1 MNLVIV
7 ESPAKA
13 KTINKY
19 LGKDYTVLASY
30 GHIRDLPSKNGSVD
44 PENKFKMIW
53 EVDSFS
59 KKYLKEI
66 TDVAKDSDKIILA
79 TDPDREGEAIAWHVK
94 EFLNE
99 KKILKDKKIER
110 VVFNEITKKAVINGI
125 ENPRS
130 LEGQLV
136 DAYMARRALDY
147 LVGFN
152 ISPILW
158 TKLPGSKSAGRVQSV
173 ALRLLT
179 EREHEIEVFNPEE
192 FWTINVNFI
201 TSSKNIL
208 TSSISELNG
217 EKIEKFSFRNKED
230 INNAISKIKE
240 KKYSIKDITSKIY
253 TRNPSGPFTTSTL
266 QQSASS
272 KLGFGASRTMQIAQR
287 LYQGIEIDGDTKG
300 LITYMRTDGTNISKE
315 AIPLFRKYIEE
326 NYGDDYLPEQANNY
340 SGKKAKNAQEAHEAI
355 RPTEIK
361 NSPESIKKYL
371 STDQYKLYDLI
382 WSRALSSQMQ
392 PAKFDRKTIL
402 ITSEDGR
409 NILKSSGSTI
419 KFDGFL
425 KLQKID
431 ENEDEKILPEVS
443 KGPIEIKEFND
454 EQHFTQ
460 PPPRFSEAS
469 LVKKLEELGIGRPS
483 TYASIISVISNR
495 GYADIVNKRF
505 FPTDRGKLLSAFLE
519 KLFSRYVDYDFTAK
533 LEDQLDDITS
543 GKENWIKV
551 LDQFWRD
558 FNENVSNVKEKRTRE
573 VLDLLNDSLG
583 SLIFDKNSDGKVDRS
598 CKLYNKDCKFSVE
611 GTLSLKNSFRGGAFI
626 GCSNYPD
633 CKYTRPLSKAKAAAQ
648 ANLSEPKLIG
658 KNDIG
663 KDIYLK
669 NGRFGPYLQYELSD
683 VEIENIKKPKTKTKK
698 KKKEESN
705 FKNVSIPKGLDIENV
720 DLEKAKYLCAL
731 PRVIGKH
738 PDLEKD
744 ITINVGR
751 FGPYL
756 KCDNKSARLESIEEL
771 FNIGLNRAITLISEA
786 KPGRISSSMIKDLG
800 EHPEDKKPVRIMKG
814 QYGPYIKYKSLNATI
829 PEEKDPV
836 ELTMEEA
843 LILIEKRKEYD
854 RSKKKKNK

>member
-94 EFLNE
+94 EFLDE

-192 FWTINVNFI
+192 FWTLNVNFI

-326 NYGDDYLPEQANNY
+326 NYGNDYLPEQANNY

-402 ITSEDGR
+402 ITSEDGK
-409 NILKSSGSTI
+409 NILKSSGSTV

-431 ENEDEKILPEVS
+431 ENDDEKILPEVS

-551 LDQFWRD
+551 LDQFWID
-558 FNENVSNVKEKRTRE
+558 FNKNVLNVKEKRTRE

-583 SLIFDKNSDGKVDRS
+583 KLIFDTDENGKFDRI
-598 CKLYNKDCKFSVE
+598 CKLCQTGE
-611 GTLSLKNSFRGGAFI
+611 LSLKNSFRGGAFI
-626 GCSNYPD
+626 GCSGYPE
-633 CKYTRPLSKAKAAAQ
+633 CKFTRPLSKIKASQ
-648 ANLSEPKLIG
+648 QVNLAEPKLIG

-683 VEIENIKKPKTKTKK
+683 EEVENIKKPKTKTKK
-698 KKKEESN
+698 KKKEVSN
-705 FKNVSIPKGLDIENV
+705 FKNVAIPKGLDIENV
-720 DLEKAKYLCAL
+720 DLDKAKYLCSL
-731 PRVIGKH
+731 PKIIGKH
-738 PDLEKD
+738 PDLDKD

-756 KCDNKSARLESIEEL
+756 KCDNKSARLESIDEL

-786 KPGRISSSMIKDLG
+786 KPGRISSSIIKDLG

-829 PEEKDPV
+829 PEEKDPA

>member
-19 LGKDYTVLASY
+19 LGSNYTVLASY

-44 PENKFKMIW
+44 PENSFKMIW
-53 EVDSFS
+53 EIDSFS

-66 TDVAKDSDKIILA
+66 TDTARNSEKIILA

-99 KKILKDKKIER
+99 KKLLKDKKVER
-110 VVFNEITKKAVINGI
+110 VVFNEITKTAVTNGI
-125 ENPRS
+125 DNPRHI
-130 LEGQLV
+130 ENELV

-179 EREHEIEVFNPEE
+179 EREHEIEVFKPDE
-192 FWTINVNFI
+192 FWTLNLNFLTKENLNINTSI
-201 TSSKNIL
+201 TQLDDK
-208 TSSISELNG
+208 
-217 EKIEKFSFRNKED
+217 KIEKFSFKNKED
-230 INNAISKIKE
+230 INNALDLIKN
-240 KKYSIKDITSKIY
+240 KKYNITDIISKIY

-266 QQSASS
+266 QQTSSS

-287 LYQGIEIDGDTKG
+287 LYQGIDIDGETVG
-300 LITYMRTDGTNISKE
+300 LITYMRTDGTNISKD
-315 AIPLFRKYIEE
+315 AVATFRDFITQ
-326 NYGDDYLPEQANNY
+326 NYGETYLPPAPLNY

-355 RPTEIK
+355 RPTEIGRV
-361 NSPESIKKYL
+361 PEDMKKYL
-371 STDQYKLYDLI
+371 STDQYKLYNLI
-382 WSRALSSQMQ
+382 WSRSLSSQMES
-392 PAKFDRKTIL
+392 AKFDRKTIT
-402 ITSEDGR
+402 ITSEDNK
-409 NILKSSGSTI
+409 NICKASGSTL

-425 KLQKID
+425 KVSRLD
-431 ENEDEKILPEVS
+431 ENKDDENILPEVS
-443 KGPIEIKEFND
+443 KGEVEFNDFMD

-460 PPPRFSEAS
+460 PPPRYSEAS

-495 GYADIVNKRF
+495 GYADIENKRF

-519 KLFSRYVDYDFTAK
+519 KLFSKYVDYDFTAK
-533 LEDQLDDITS
+533 LEDQLDDITA

-551 LDQFWRD
+551 LEEFWRD
-558 FNENVSNVKEKRTRE
+558 FNLNVSEVKEKRTRE
-573 VLDLLNDSLG
+573 VLDMLNESLG
-583 SLIFDKNSDGKVDRS
+583 SLIFEVDKDGKINRK
-598 CKLYNKDCKFSVE
+598 CKLCDS
-611 GTLSLKNSFRGGAFI
+611 GQLSLKNSFRGGAFI

-633 CKYTRPLSKAKAAAQ
+633 CKFTRPLSKSKTAQ
-648 ANLSEPKLIG
+648 QLTLAEPKLIG
-658 KNDIG
+658 QNDIG

-669 NGRFGPYLQYELSD
+669 NGRFGPYLQYEKEID
-683 VEIENIKKPKTKTKK
+683 NVEEEKK
-698 KKKEESN
+698 KKKRLKKEENN
-705 FKNVSIPKGLDIENV
+705 FKNVSIPKGIDIKSIDLDR
-720 DLEKAKYLCAL
+720 AKYLCSL
-731 PRVIGKH
+731 PISLGKN
-738 PDLEKD
+738 PENDKD
-744 ITINVGR
+744 ITVNVGR

-756 KCDNKSARLESIEEL
+756 KCENKSARLENVEEI
-771 FNIGLNRAITLISEA
+771 FSIGLNRAVTLIAEA
-786 KPGRISSSMIKDLG
+786 KPGRISSSLIKDLG

-829 PEEKDPV
+829 PEEKDPI

-854 RSKKKKNK
+854 KNKKKKKGK

>member
-94 EFLNE
+94 EFLDE
-99 KKILKDKKIER
+99 KKILKDKKVER

-402 ITSEDGR
+402 ITSEDGK
-409 NILKSSGSTI
+409 NILKSSGSTV

-425 KLQKID
+425 NIYSEFKVKSDEQIKKD
-431 ENEDEKILPEVS
+431 ENEVDEDEVTLPAIS
-443 KGPIEIKEFND
+443 KGMKIESVSPTET
-454 EQHFTQ
+454 QHFTL
-460 PPPRFSEAS
+460 PPPRYSEAS

-483 TYASIISVISNR
+483 TYASIISVLKTRNYVELDKNR
-495 GYADIVNKRF
+495 FV
-505 FPTDRGKLLSAFLE
+505 PVDRAILITAFL
-519 KLFSRYVDYDFTAK
+519 KGFFSKYIDYEFTAGM
-533 LEDQLDDITS
+533 EESLDEITS
-543 GKENWIKV
+543 GKIKWTEFLENFWKNFSTNVGDVTDLRITNI
-551 LDQFWRD
+551 LD
-558 FNENVSNVKEKRTRE
+558 NLPN
-573 VLDLLNDSLG
+573 LLRY
-583 SLIFDKNSDGKVDRS
+583 K
-598 CKLYNKDCKFSVE
+598 
-611 GTLSLKNSFRGGAFI
+611 
-626 GCSNYPD
+626 
-633 CKYTRPLSKAKAAAQ
+633 
-648 ANLSEPKLIG
+648 
-658 KNDIG
+658 
-663 KDIYLK
+663 
-669 NGRFGPYLQYELSD
+669 
-683 VEIENIKKPKTKTKK
+683 IKK
-698 KKKEESN
+698 
-705 FKNVSIPKGLDIENV
+705 
-720 DLEKAKYLCAL
+720 
-731 PRVIGKH
+731 
-738 PDLEKD
+738 
-744 ITINVGR
+744 
-751 FGPYL
+751 
-756 KCDNKSARLESIEEL
+756 
-771 FNIGLNRAITLISEA
+771 
-786 KPGRISSSMIKDLG
+786 
-800 EHPEDKKPVRIMKG
+800 
-814 QYGPYIKYKSLNATI
+814 
-829 PEEKDPV
+829 
-836 ELTMEEA
+836 
-843 LILIEKRKEYD
+843 
-854 RSKKKKNK
+854 